1 MFKVLCLIL
10 AALLLTTQASAYNL
24 YRYKSDVGGTV
35 VDWQVPA
42 EFAGRVYE
50 ALTLKGEALKV
61 VALQLSGVE
70 G

>member
-1 MFKVLCLIL
+1 MFKGLCLKL
-10 AALLLTTQASAYNL
+10 AALLLTIQASADNL
-24 YRYKSDVGGTV
+24 YRYKNDVGGTV

-50 ALTLKGEALKV
+50 ALSWQGEALKV
-61 VALQLSGVE
+61 VALQLSRVE